1 MNFQCWQVSEQEQG
15 MSVAYQADF
24 AQTFQPVRQGLF
36 VVGLFIFK
44 GMRTNSKRQL
54 SQIYFGVSTLWA
66 FVEEG
71 RFY

>member
-36 VVGLFIFK
+36 FVGLFIFK
-44 GMRTNSKRQL
+44 GMRTN
-54 SQIYFGVSTLWA
+54 
-66 FVEEG
+66 
-71 RFY
+71 